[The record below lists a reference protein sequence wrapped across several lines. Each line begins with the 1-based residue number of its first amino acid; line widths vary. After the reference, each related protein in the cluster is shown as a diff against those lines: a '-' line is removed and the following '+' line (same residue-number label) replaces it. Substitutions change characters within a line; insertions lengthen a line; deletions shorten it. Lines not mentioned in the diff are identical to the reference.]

1 MKTSSFAPFWV
12 AMIIAGAGI
21 ALGFLSS
28 SDVAGLYQENGP
40 VEVASVAVWILAALT
55 MVWLSPR
62 QALGERWHVTALFLL
77 FAAREMD
84 FDKRFLSQG
93 VFKARLYSGDSPITE
108 KIIGLCVI
116 AVVLTIVIRLL
127 RRNWR
132 DIWPGVRNGVLWVQ
146 VAVLAVLSAV
156 ISKTIDGAG
165 RKLQGFGISLSETAE
180 FRLAIVEE
188 ILELGF
194 GVLVVLAVC
203 LFHRSQEPGPR
214 G

>member
-1 MKTSSFAPFWV
+1 
-12 AMIIAGAGI
+12 
-21 ALGFLSS
+21 
-28 SDVAGLYQENGP
+28 
-40 VEVASVAVWILAALT
+40 
-55 MVWLSPR
+55 
-62 QALGERWHVTALFLL
+62 
-77 FAAREMD
+77 
-84 FDKRFLSQG
+84 
-93 VFKARLYSGDSPITE
+93 
-108 KIIGLCVI
+108 VI

-194 GVLVVLAVC
+194 GVLVSWPFVC
-203 LFHRSQEPGPR
+203 SRDRRTPVSGAEAPLFPQNRIYTDGR
-214 G
+214 